1 MTVAS
6 QVKQTLASL
15 KGVQGT
21 LRTYTIQAKD
31 KHAQSVYNNS
41 LEITDVIIKDLE
53 DRLKILEFEEPQYKG
68 N

>member
-15 KGVQGT
+15 KGSHAT
-21 LRTYTIQAKD
+21 LQIYG
-31 KHAQSVYNNS
+31 AQTMDEEARNAYNET
-41 LEITDVIIKDLE
+41 LKITEDIINDLE
-53 DRLKILEFEEPQYKG
+53 TRLQTLENQEPQYKG

>member
-21 LRTYTIQAKD
+21 LRTYTSQSRD
-31 KHAQSVYNNS
+31 EETQSVYNNS
-41 LEITDVIIKDLE
+41 LEITDLIIKDLE
-53 DRLKILEFEEPQYKG
+53 DRLKVLEYEEPQYKG